1 MSSST
6 RVHFRAPERLIEQA
20 DALAVAEEKT
30 RTDVL
35 VDALREY
42 PAESTAW
49 LERKPYENMKIC
61 SVDIFRVMQLDEHRN
76 ANVKKSNSDDY
87 DLQSYRSS
95 ASSSGTSRSV
105 SPM

>member
-20 DALAVAEEKT
+20 DVLAVAEDKN

-42 PAESTAW
+42 LAEASDEERVRQAIADAYYEDRLTFEQVKAIVGTEPAQ
-49 LERKPYENMKIC
+49 N
-61 SVDIFRVMQLDEHRN
+61 FRVLKRQLTDEGISDDLAAALDE
-76 ANVKKSNSDDY
+76 
-87 DLQSYRSS
+87 
-95 ASSSGTSRSV
+95 
-105 SPM
+105 

>member
-20 DALAVAEEKT
+20 DVLAIAEDKN

-42 PAESTAW
+42 LAEASDE
-49 LERKPYENMKIC
+49 ERVQQAIANAYYENRLTFDQMKAI
-61 SVDIFRVMQLDEHRN
+61 VGTETAQNFRVLKHQLTDDSISDEL
-76 ANVKKSNSDDY
+76 AAALDK
-87 DLQSYRSS
+87 
-95 ASSSGTSRSV
+95 
-105 SPM
+105 

>member
-20 DALAVAEEKT
+20 DALAVAEDKN

-42 PAESTAW
+42 LAEASDEERVQQAIANAYYEERLSFEQVTAIVGT
-49 LERKPYENMKIC
+49 ETAQN
-61 SVDIFRVMQLDEHRN
+61 FRVLKRQLTDDGITDELAAALDE
-76 ANVKKSNSDDY
+76 
-87 DLQSYRSS
+87 
-95 ASSSGTSRSV
+95 
-105 SPM
+105 

>member
-20 DALAVAEEKT
+20 DALAVAEGKN

-42 PAESTAW
+42 LADASDEERVQQAIANAYYEDRLDYEQVKAIVGVETAQ
-49 LERKPYENMKIC
+49 N
-61 SVDIFRVMQLDEHRN
+61 FRVLKRQLTDEEISEELAAALDE
-76 ANVKKSNSDDY
+76 
-87 DLQSYRSS
+87 
-95 ASSSGTSRSV
+95 
-105 SPM
+105 

>member
-20 DALAVAEEKT
+20 DVLAAAEDKT

-42 PAESTAW
+42 LAEAGDE
-49 LERKPYENMKIC
+49 ERIQQTIANAYYEDRLSFEQVKAIVGMESAQN
-61 SVDIFRVMQLDEHRN
+61 FRVLKRQLTDDSISDELAAALDE
-76 ANVKKSNSDDY
+76 
-87 DLQSYRSS
+87 
-95 ASSSGTSRSV
+95 
-105 SPM
+105 

>member
-20 DALAVAEEKT
+20 DVLAVAEDKN

-42 PAESTAW
+42 LAEASDEERVRQAIANAYYEDRLTFEQVKAIVGTEPAQ
-49 LERKPYENMKIC
+49 N
-61 SVDIFRVMQLDEHRN
+61 FRVLKRQLTDDSITDDLAAALDE
-76 ANVKKSNSDDY
+76 
-87 DLQSYRSS
+87 
-95 ASSSGTSRSV
+95 
-105 SPM
+105 